1 MEEEGAEIGEAAAV
15 GMEGQQQQW
24 SCKRECRQVS
34 RWAVQMRMRAA
45 DRDFRL
51 SAANPRTGSNVIPQG
66 VVQRD
71 VKCPFGVTTAHGSDT
86 HRSGDA
92 MSGVCEAKTEAKC
105 VNVWG

>member
-1 MEEEGAEIGEAAAV
+1 M
-15 GMEGQQQQW
+15 
-24 SCKRECRQVS
+24 
-34 RWAVQMRMRAA
+34 QMRMRAA

-71 VKCPFGVTTAHGSDT
+71 VKCPFGLRLPMGPRT
-86 HRSGDA
+86 HRSGEDA